1 MQKDIKSE
9 DEPEGLSHTLGHSSL
24 IHQSLKNTVLSTS
37 FFQRI
42 KGARWHLGL
51 GV

>member
-1 MQKDIKSE
+1 MQKHIKSE
-9 DEPEGLSHTLGHSSL
+9 DELGGLSHTLGHSL